1 MSKLTVQQSIDNAKK
16 ILRDNGFFVDIL
28 WSFDDVWN
36 ERFDCSE
43 KLAQEILFRVFS
55 KENIADEIAI
65 EIDNVINEIKSDR

>member
-55 KENIADEIAI
+55 KESIADEVAI